1 MQVLKSG
8 VPCVTTS
15 VNFRMPFEATLCKC
29 QAIILPPARFSIQVH
44 GRGEKRPWRQQVT
57 CSPPP
62 RVPRLNGKVPW
73 ERLYATHY
81 HTLFENSLLTLP
93 KTLFTLYRMSFAP
106 ARKPYRIGLLFTH
119 TSSDFGANSVTKRSC
134 ATLRRS

>member
-1 MQVLKSG
+1 MLILECHLRRLFVNARQSSRPQRAFPFKYMGGVGKGPGVSKSH
-8 VPCVTTS
+8 VP
-15 VNFRMPFEATLCKC
+15 
-29 QAIILPPARFSIQVH
+29 PP
-44 GRGEKRPWRQQVT
+44 PPPPP
-57 CSPPP
+57 PPP

-93 KTLFTLYRMSFAP
+93 KALFTLYRMSFAP

-134 ATLRRS
+134 ATLR

>member
-15 VNFRMPFEATLCKC
+15 VLECHLRRLFVNSRQSRPQRAVPFQYKGGVGKGPGVS
-29 QAIILPPARFSIQVH
+29 QSHVFPS
-44 GRGEKRPWRQQVT
+44 
-57 CSPPP
+57 
-62 RVPRLNGKVPW
+62 VPRLNGKVPW
-73 ERLYATHY
+73 GRLYATHY

-93 KTLFTLYRMSFAP
+93 KALFTLYRMSFAP

-119 TSSDFGANSVTKRSC
+119 TSSDFGANSVTKRRC
-134 ATLRRS
+134 ASLRQS

>member
-1 MQVLKSG
+1 MPGNHLAPSALFHSSTWEGWEKAMVSVGHVWGGGG
-8 VPCVTTS
+8 VKGHGVSRSHVPS
-15 VNFRMPFEATLCKC
+15 
-29 QAIILPPARFSIQVH
+29 PP
-44 GRGEKRPWRQQVT
+44 
-57 CSPPP
+57 PPP

-93 KTLFTLYRMSFAP
+93 KALFTLYRMSFAP